1 MEITLTKSFSKELK
15 KCPNYIQ
22 KQAFE
27 VLEIA
32 EKSSN
37 IYDIPGCE
45 EMKGK
50 QNKGFYKIRVGDW
63 RIGLKYINGQ
73 IHILHFIT
81 ISSRD
86 DVYKHFPP
94 K

>member
-1 MEITLTKSFSKELK
+1 MEIILAKSFSKELK
-15 KCPNYIQ
+15 KCPHYIQ

-32 EKSSN
+32 EKSDT

-45 EMKGK
+45 ELSGK
-50 QNKGFYKIRVGDW
+50 QNKGYFRIRVGDW
-63 RIGLKYINGQ
+63 QIGLKFENGQ

-81 ISSRD
+81 IASRG